1 MSTLL
6 RTAFQF
12 DMERLWPGMN
22 RNSPD
27 LERVFHIH
35 RASWKRLAERVLSTK
50 FLFSLLNIYF
60 RLIGYQSSCL
70 IIHFLYGSNCHDNSG
85 TETCL
90 IIWRSTFIHFQD
102 RRGAAS
108 PRFFHR
114 FYLWTKAQFDMDFF
128 PRRKSFLVHCK
139 HSLSTTWLKT
149 PSRRRRTSCL
159 FLIIDHFHPDYN
171 ALCLPPKFYIIF
183 LLYIISPEYYSRSK
197 RNPRQWL
204 RTTCTMVLVKMLNG
218 RGVDLWTPENK
229 ST

>member
-70 IIHFLYGSNCHDNSG
+70 IIHVLYGSNCHDNSG

-108 PRFFHR
+108 PRFFPTV
-114 FYLWTKAQFDMDFF
+114 FICEQKPNLIWISF
-128 PRRKSFLVHCK
+128 PGVRASWYTVN
-139 HSLSTTWLKT
+139 
-149 PSRRRRTSCL
+149 
-159 FLIIDHFHPDYN
+159 I
-171 ALCLPPKFYIIF
+171 
-183 LLYIISPEYYSRSK
+183 
-197 RNPRQWL
+197 
-204 RTTCTMVLVKMLNG
+204 VLAPL
-218 RGVDLWTPENK
+218 D
-229 ST
+229 